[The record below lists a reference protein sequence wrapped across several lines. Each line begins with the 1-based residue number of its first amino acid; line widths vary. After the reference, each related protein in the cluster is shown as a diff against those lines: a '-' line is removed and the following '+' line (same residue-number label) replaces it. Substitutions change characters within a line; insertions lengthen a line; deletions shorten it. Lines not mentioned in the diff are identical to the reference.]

1 MEKQIEEINEI
12 IASKICE
19 SYSPIC
25 DEWQPHDCGK
35 CYAND
40 THISE
45 ISETIYNEGYRKQEW
60 ISVEERLPE
69 CENVAETEA
78 LLFITRA
85 GMVEAGYFGRGSV
98 WRDVYFRHYR
108 NSVGWDVSDVT
119 HWMPMPE
126 PPKGE

>member
-45 ISETIYNEGYRKQEW
+45 ISETIYNAGYRKQEW
-60 ISVEERLPE
+60 ISVEERLP
-69 CENVAETEA
+69 AEDVRVLVWLRKDHKTTY
-78 LLFITRA
+78 TRIDTDRRLN
-85 GMVEAGYFGRGSV
+85 GV
-98 WRDVYFRHYR
+98 WVRWYE
-108 NSVGWDVSDVT
+108 SVT
-119 HWMPMPE
+119 HWMPLPE